1 MIHLVLKT
9 SSGDPRQQL
18 NMAAVVPAP
27 PLSWRSHHSR
37 TTVFYRITRKSK
49 NKYSLHSIFTPIAS
63 LSLSAQT
70 RQTKSLSF
78 ANSSTN
84 RQFSSLH
91 EIKKLC
97 ESGNLKEALDF
108 LQRESDDVVLD
119 SAQRSEAMGV
129 LLQACG
135 QRKDIEVGR
144 RLHEMV
150 SASTQFC
157 NDFVLNTRI
166 ITMYSM
172 CGSPSDSRMVF
183 DKLRRKN
190 LFQWNAIVSA
200 YTRNELFEDAMSIFS
215 ELISVTEHKPDNFT
229 LPCVIK
235 ACAGLLDLGLG
246 QIIHG
251 MATKMDLV
259 SDVFVGN
266 ALIAMYGKCGLVE
279 EAVKV
284 FEHMPERN
292 LVSWNSIICGFSEN
306 GFLQESFNAFREM
319 LVGEESFVPDVATLV
334 TVLPVCA
341 GEEDIEKGMA
351 VHGLAVKLGLN
362 EELMVSNS
370 LIDMYSKC
378 RFLSEAQLLFDKND
392 KKNIVSWNSM
402 IGGYAR
408 EEDVCRTFYLLQ
420 KMQTEDAKMKA
431 DEFTILNVLPV
442 CLERSE
448 LQSLKELHGYSWR
461 HGLQCNELVANA
473 FIAAYTRCGA
483 LCSSERV
490 FDLMDTKT
498 VSSWNALLCGYAQ
511 NSDPRKALDLYL
523 QMTDSGLD
531 PDWFTIGSLLLACSR
546 MKSLHYGEEIHG
558 FALRNGLAV
567 DPFIGISLLSLY
579 ICCGKPFAAQVLFD
593 GMEHRSLVSWN
604 VMIAGYSQNGLPDEA
619 INLFRQ
625 MLSDGIQPYEIA
637 IMSVCGACSQLSA
650 LRLGKELH
658 CFALKAHLTEDIFV
672 SSSIIDMY
680 AKGGCIGLSQRIFD
694 RLREKDVASWNVII
708 AGYGIHGRGKEALEL
723 FEKMLR
729 LGLKPDDFTFTGI
742 LMACSHA
749 GLVEDGLEYFNQML
763 NLHNIEPKLEHYT
776 CVVDMLGRAGRIDDA
791 LRLIEEMP
799 GDPDSR
805 IWSSLLSSCR
815 IHGNLGLGEK
825 VANKLLELEPE
836 KPENYVLISNLFAGS
851 GKWDD
856 VRRVRGRMKDIG
868 LQKDAGCSWIE
879 VGGKVHNFLIG
890 DEMLPEL
897 EEVRETWRRLEV
909 KISSIGYTP
918 DTGSVLHDLEEED
931 KIGILRGH
939 SEKLAISFG
948 LLNTAKGLPVRVY
961 KNLRICGDC
970 HNAAKFISKVVN
982 RDIVVRDN
990 KRFHHFRDGICSC
1003 GDYW

>member
-1 MIHLVLKT
+1 
-9 SSGDPRQQL
+9 
-18 NMAAVVPAP
+18 MAAVLPAP
-27 PLSWRSHHSR
+27 SLSWRSYRSH
-37 TTVFYRITRKSK
+37 TTVFYRTTQKSK
-49 NKYSLHSIFTPIAS
+49 SKFSTHSIFAPKAS
-63 LSLSAQT
+63 LSISAQT
-70 RQTKSLSF
+70 HQTKSLTST
-78 ANSSTN
+78 NSSTS
-84 RQFSSLH
+84 RQSILLE

-97 ESGNLKEALDF
+97 ESGNLEETLGL
-108 LQRESDDVVLD
+108 LQKESDDVVLD

-135 QRKDIEVGR
+135 QRKDVEVGR
-144 RLHEMV
+144 RVHEMV
-150 SASTQFC
+150 SGSTHFC

-172 CGSPSDSRMVF
+172 CGSPLDSRMVF
-183 DKLRRKN
+183 DQLQRKN

-200 YTRNELFEDAMSIFS
+200 YTRNELFEDAISMFS
-215 ELISVTEHKPDNFT
+215 ELISETEHKPDNFT

-235 ACAGLLDLGLG
+235 ASAGLSDLGLG
-246 QIIHG
+246 QILHG
-251 MATKMDLV
+251 IGTKMGFL

-279 EAVKV
+279 EAIKV
-284 FEHMPERN
+284 FEYMPNRN
-292 LVSWNSIICGFSEN
+292 LVSWNSIISGFSEN
-306 GFLQESFNAFREM
+306 GFSQQSFDAFREM
-319 LVGEESFVPDVATLV
+319 LVGKETFVPDVATLV

-351 VHGLAVKLGLN
+351 VHALAVKLGLSG
-362 EELMVSNS
+362 ELMVNNS
-370 LIDMYSKC
+370 LIDMYAKC
-378 RFLSEAQLLFDKND
+378 GFLSEAQVLFDKND

-408 EEDVCRTFYLLQ
+408 EEDVHRTFNLVQ
-420 KMQTEDAKMKA
+420 KMQNEDPKMKA
-431 DEFTILNVLPV
+431 DDFTILNVLPV
-442 CLERSE
+442 CLEKSE
-448 LQSLKELHGYSWR
+448 LRSLKELNGYSLR
-461 HGLQCNELVANA
+461 HGFQCNELVANA
-473 FIAAYTRCGA
+473 FIAAYARCEA
-483 LCSSERV
+483 LWSSERV
-490 FDLMDTKT
+490 FDLMDPKT

-511 NSDPRKALDLYL
+511 SSDPRKAFDLYL
-523 QMTDSGLD
+523 QMTDSGLG
-531 PDWFTIGSLLLACSR
+531 PDRFTIGSLLLACSR

-558 FALRNGLAV
+558 FAVRNGLEV
-567 DPFIGISLLSLY
+567 DPFIGISLLSVY

-593 GMEHRSLVSWN
+593 RMEQRSLVSWN
-604 VMIAGYSQNGLPDEA
+604 AMIAGYSQNGLPDEA

-625 MLSDGIQPYEIA
+625 MLSSGIQPYEIA
-637 IMSVCGACSQLSA
+637 IMSVCGACSQLST
-650 LRLGKELH
+650 LRLGRELH
-658 CFALKAHLTEDIFV
+658 CFSLKAHLTEDIFV

-680 AKGGCIGLSQRIFD
+680 AKGGCIEHSRRVFD

-708 AGYGIHGRGKEALEL
+708 AGYGIHGHGKEAIEL
-723 FEKMLR
+723 FENMQS
-729 LGLKPDDFTFTGI
+729 LGLKPDYFTYIGI
-742 LMACSHA
+742 LMACSHS

-791 LRLIEEMP
+791 LRLVETLP
-799 GDPDSR
+799 GDPDAR

-815 IHGNLGLGEK
+815 IHGNLDLGNK
-825 VANKLLELEPE
+825 VANKLLELEPD
-836 KPENYVLISNLFAGS
+836 KPENYVLVSNLFAGS

-856 VRRVRGRMKDIG
+856 VRMVRGRMKDIG

-879 VGGKVHNFLIG
+879 VGGKVYNFLIG

-897 EEVRETWRRLEV
+897 EEVREKWKQLEV
-909 KISSIGYTP
+909 KISGIGYTP
-918 DTGSVLHDLEEED
+918 DTSSVLHDLEEED

-948 LLNTAKGLPVRVY
+948 LIKTANGSPVRVY

-970 HNAAKFISKVVN
+970 HNAAKFMSKVVN

-990 KRFHHFRDGICSC
+990 KRFHHFRDGACSC

>member
-1 MIHLVLKT
+1 
-9 SSGDPRQQL
+9 
-18 NMAAVVPAP
+18 MAAVVPAP
-27 PLSWRSHHSR
+27 PLSWRIHHSR
-37 TTVFYRITRKSK
+37 TTVFCRTTHKSRS
-49 NKYSLHSIFTPIAS
+49 KYSTHSIFTPRAS
-63 LSLSAQT
+63 LSSSAQT
-70 RQTKSLSF
+70 RQTKSLTF
-78 ANSSTN
+78 ADSSKN
-84 RQFSSLH
+84 RQSSALQ

-97 ESGNLKEALDF
+97 ESGNLEEALGF
-108 LQRESDDVVLD
+108 LQRETDDVVLD
-119 SAQRSEAMGV
+119 PAQRSEAMGV

-135 QRKDIEVGR
+135 QRKHIEVGR
-144 RLHEMV
+144 RVHEMV
-150 SASTQFC
+150 SASTQLC

-172 CGSPSDSRMVF
+172 CGSPSDSRLVF
-183 DKLRRKN
+183 DQLQRKN

-200 YTRNELFEDAMSIFS
+200 YTRNELFEDAITMFY
-215 ELISVTEHKPDNFT
+215 ELISETEHKPDNFT

-235 ACAGLLDLGLG
+235 ASAGLLDLGLG

-251 MATKMDLV
+251 IAMKMGLV

-284 FEHMPERN
+284 FEDMPERN
-292 LVSWNSIICGFSEN
+292 LVSWNSIIFGFSDN
-306 GFLQESFNAFREM
+306 GFSQESFHAFREM
-319 LVGEESFVPDVATLV
+319 LVGKESFVPDVATLV

-351 VHGLAVKLGLN
+351 VHGLAAKLGLS
-362 EELMVSNS
+362 EELMVNNS
-370 LIDMYSKC
+370 LADMYSKC
-378 RFLSEAQLLFDKND
+378 GFLSEAQLLFDRNN

-408 EEDVCRTFYLLQ
+408 GEDVNRTFNLVQ

-431 DEFTILNVLPV
+431 DDFTILNVLPV
-442 CLERSE
+442 CLGKSE
-448 LQSLKELHGYSWR
+448 LRCLKELHGYSLR
-461 HGLQCNELVANA
+461 HGFQYNELVANA
-473 FIAAYTRCGA
+473 FIAAYARCGS
-483 LCSSERV
+483 LCSSEHV

-511 NSDPRKALDLYL
+511 NSDPRKALDLFL
-523 QMTDSGLD
+523 QMTDSGLG

-558 FALRNGLAV
+558 FAVRNGLEA
-567 DPFIGISLLSLY
+567 DPFIGVSLLSLY

-604 VMIAGYSQNGLPDEA
+604 AMIAGYSQNGLPDEA

-625 MLSDGIQPYEIA
+625 MLSNGIQPYEIA

-658 CFALKAHLTEDIFV
+658 CFSLKACLTEDIFV

-680 AKGGCIGLSQRIFD
+680 AKGGCIEHSQRIFD
-694 RLREKDVASWNVII
+694 RLREKDVAAWNVII
-708 AGYGIHGRGKEALEL
+708 AGYGIHGRGKEAIEL
-723 FEKMLR
+723 FENMQR
-729 LGLKPDDFTFTGI
+729 LGLKPDDFTFIGI

-763 NLHNIEPKLEHYT
+763 NLHNIERKLEHYT

-791 LRLIEEMP
+791 LRLVEELP
-799 GDPDSR
+799 GDPDAR

-815 IHGNLGLGEK
+815 IHGNLDLGKK

-836 KPENYVLISNLFAGS
+836 KPENYVLVSNLFAGS

-856 VRRVRGRMKDIG
+856 VRMVRGRMKDIG

-879 VGGKVHNFLIG
+879 VGGKVYDFLIG

-897 EEVRETWRRLEV
+897 KEVRETWRSLEV

-918 DTGSVLHDLEEED
+918 DTSSVLHDLEEED

-948 LLNTAKGLPVRVY
+948 LLKTAKGSPVRVY

-970 HNAAKFISKVVN
+970 HNAAKFISKVVD

-990 KRFHHFRDGICSC
+990 KRFHHFRDGACSC

>member
-1 MIHLVLKT
+1 MIHQVLTFDKT
-9 SSGDPRQQL
+9 TSIGDPRQQL

-27 PLSWRSHHSR
+27 PLSWRSYHSR
-37 TTVFYRITRKSK
+37 TTVVYRTTHKSK
-49 NKYSLHSIFTPIAS
+49 NNYSLHSIFTPIAS
-63 LSLSAQT
+63 LSFSAQT
-70 RQTKSLSF
+70 HQAKSLSF

-91 EIKKLC
+91 EIKKHC
-97 ESGNLKEALDF
+97 EYGNLKEALDF

-144 RLHEMV
+144 RVHEMV
-150 SASTQFC
+150 SASTKFC

-183 DKLRRKN
+183 DKLQRKN

-200 YTRNELFEDAMSIFS
+200 CTRNELFEDAISIFS
-215 ELISVTEHKPDNFT
+215 ELISVTEYKPDNFT

-246 QIIHG
+246 QMIHG
-251 MATKMDLV
+251 MATKMGLV

-306 GFLQESFNAFREM
+306 GFLQESFDAFREM

-351 VHGLAVKLGLN
+351 VHGLAVKLGLD
-362 EELMVSNS
+362 EELMVNNS

-378 RFLSEAQLLFDKND
+378 GFLSEAQLLFDKND

-402 IGGYAR
+402 IGGCAR
-408 EEDVCRTFYLLQ
+408 EEDVCQTFYLLQ

-448 LQSLKELHGYSWR
+448 LRTLKELHGYSLR

-483 LCSSERV
+483 LCLLSV
-490 FDLMDTKT
+490 
-498 VSSWNALLCGYAQ
+498 SWNALLCGYAQ

-558 FALRNGLAV
+558 FALRNGLEV

-593 GMEHRSLVSWN
+593 GIEHKNLVSWN
-604 VMIAGYSQNGLPDEA
+604 AMIAGYSQNGLPDEA

-680 AKGGCIGLSQRIFD
+680 AKGGCIEHSQRVFD

-749 GLVEDGLEYFNQML
+749 GLVEDGLEYFNQLL
-763 NLHNIEPKLEHYT
+763 NLHDIEPKLEHYT
-776 CVVDMLGRAGRIDDA
+776 SVVDMLGRAGRIDDA

-879 VGGKVHNFLIG
+879 VGGKVHNFSL
-890 DEMLPEL
+890 
-897 EEVRETWRRLEV
+897 VTKCSQSW

-948 LLNTAKGLPVRVY
+948 LLNTAKGVPVRVY